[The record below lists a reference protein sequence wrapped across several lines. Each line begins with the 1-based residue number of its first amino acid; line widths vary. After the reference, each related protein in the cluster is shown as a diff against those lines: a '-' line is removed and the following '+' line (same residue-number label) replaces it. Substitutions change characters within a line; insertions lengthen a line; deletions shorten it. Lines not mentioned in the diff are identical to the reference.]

1 MTLTTTVTNILS
13 KRVTYEQAKQFA
25 LDNYGVLATYIRGQL
40 IDKIKKVDGY
50 KIRKKRIKNRL
61 KMIRI
66 KRKIYSHLNVI
77 DTVYKDNNLQF
88 EQSNLNSRNRFGNK
102 QFKCKNGS
110 MLVVDLWE
118 WAEKEN

>member
-1 MTLTTTVTNILS
+1 MTLTTAVTNILC

-110 MLVVDLWE
+110 MLAVDLWE

>member
-1 MTLTTTVTNILS
+1 MTLTIAVTNILC
-13 KRVTYEQAKQFA
+13 KRVTDEQAKQFA

>member
-1 MTLTTTVTNILS
+1 MTLTTTVTNLLN
-13 KRVTYEQAKQFA
+13 KRATDEQAKQFA

-110 MLVVDLWE
+110 MLAVDLWE

>member
-1 MTLTTTVTNILS
+1 
-13 KRVTYEQAKQFA
+13 
-25 LDNYGVLATYIRGQL
+25 
-40 IDKIKKVDGY
+40 
-50 KIRKKRIKNRL
+50 
-61 KMIRI
+61 MIRI

-77 DTVYKDNNLQF
+77 DTVYQDNILQF

>member
-13 KRVTYEQAKQFA
+13 KRVTDEQAKQFA

-110 MLVVDLWE
+110 MLAVDLWE

>member
-1 MTLTTTVTNILS
+1 MTLTTTVTNILC

-77 DTVYKDNNLQF
+77 DTVYQDNKLQF

-102 QFKCKNGS
+102 NFKCKNGS

>member
-1 MTLTTTVTNILS
+1 MAI
-13 KRVTYEQAKQFA
+13 KFA
-25 LDNYGVLATYIRGQL
+25 
-40 IDKIKKVDGY
+40 
-50 KIRKKRIKNRL
+50 KNRL

-77 DTVYKDNNLQF
+77 DTVYQDNKLQF
-88 EQSNLNSRNRFGNK
+88 EQSNLNSRNRIGNK

>member
-1 MTLTTTVTNILS
+1 MAI
-13 KRVTYEQAKQFA
+13 KFA
-25 LDNYGVLATYIRGQL
+25 
-40 IDKIKKVDGY
+40 
-50 KIRKKRIKNRL
+50 KNRL

-102 QFKCKNGS
+102 NFKCSNGS

>member
-1 MTLTTTVTNILS
+1 MTLTIAVTNILC
-13 KRVTYEQAKQFA
+13 KRVTDEQAKQFA

-88 EQSNLNSRNRFGNK
+88 EQSNLNSKNRFGNK

>member
-1 MTLTTTVTNILS
+1 MTLTTTVTNILC
-13 KRVTYEQAKQFA
+13 KRVTDEQAKQFA

>member
-13 KRVTYEQAKQFA
+13 KRVIDEQAKQFA